1 MAEAIQR
8 PVLYFTNEEEKL
20 NLMILLSGMTNEK
33 DEPMYHC
40 LIETL
45 NEQGEPVTLPCLY
58 DAEKI
63 KEVFKKTVYPS
74 MFEKI
79 ERKKLIL

>member
-1 MAEAIQR
+1 MIQR
-8 PVLYFTNEEEKL
+8 PVLYLSNEEEKL

-33 DEPMYHC
+33 DEPLYHC
-40 LIETL
+40 ILETVD
-45 NEQGEPVTLPCLY
+45 ESGSPVVLPFLY
-58 DAEKI
+58 DSEKI
-63 KEVFKKTVYPS
+63 KEIFKQTIYPS